1 MPNWC
6 NNSVIVNG
14 DKESIDRFEK
24 FLNDN
29 NGKEWFD
36 FILPCPEELKESTA
50 DFSVNDTKQIL
61 IEKYGHADWYSWS
74 LENWG
79 CKWNCDAQDWN
90 RDDDT
95 ITFWFDS
102 PWGPPIN
109 LYIEM
114 ENQGFSVDAYY
125 HEEGVAFVGRFYDGN
140 DENYEYSD
148 LDSLDDIP
156 EDIVEYWGLRDMIE
170 DRMEWDEEGEL
181 ELGWGDEPEDFTTD
195 TAKDW
200 IKGLLK
206 DGIVEVTFIKS
217 DGTERVMKCTLKDEV
232 ISEHWIPKN
241 TESQRKYSEDTLPVF
256 DVESKGWRSFRFD
269 SIREVNFSL
278 E

>member
-6 NNSVIVNG
+6 NNSITVKG
-14 DKESIDRFEK
+14 DTESIDNFEK
-24 FLNDN
+24 FLKDG

-36 FILPCPEELKESTA
+36 FILPCPQELKDVGAVSFHEKQNEELL
-50 DFSVNDTKQIL
+50 Q
-61 IEKYGHADWYSWS
+61 KYGHADWYSWS

-79 CKWNCDAQDWN
+79 CKWNCDAQDWD

-109 LYIEM
+109 LYFEM
-114 ENQGFSVDAYY
+114 VNQGFDVEAYY
-125 HEEGVAFVGRFYDGN
+125 HEEGMAFVGRFVDGI
-140 DENYEYSD
+140 DESYEYSD
-148 LDSLDDIP
+148 LESLDDIP
-156 EDIVEYWGLRDMIE
+156 DDIVEYWGIR
-170 DRMEWDEEGEL
+170 DRMLDDAEWNEEID
-181 ELGWGDEPEDFTTD
+181 WSNDDDEPEDFTSD

-206 DGIVEVTFIKS
+206 DGVVEVTFTKS
-217 DGTERVMKCTLKDEV
+217 DGTERVMKCTLKDEI

-241 TESQRKYSEDTLPVF
+241 TESQRKFSDDALPVF
-256 DVESKGWRSFRFD
+256 DVEAKGWRSFRFD
-269 SIREVNFSL
+269 SIKGVDFTL

>member
-6 NNSVIVNG
+6 NNSVTVKG
-14 DKESIDRFEK
+14 DIESIDKFQK
-24 FLNDN
+24 FLDDK

-36 FILPCPEELKESTA
+36 FILPCPEELKNVGDVSFHDKRNEELMA
-50 DFSVNDTKQIL
+50 
-61 IEKYGHADWYSWS
+61 KYGYQDWYSWS
-74 LENWG
+74 LDNWG
-79 CKWNCDAQDWN
+79 CKWNCDAQDWD
-90 RDDDT
+90 RDEDT

-102 PWGPPIN
+102 PWGPPIA
-109 LYIEM
+109 LYEEM
-114 ENQGFSVDAYY
+114 ENQGYEVEAHY
-125 HEEGVAFVGRFYDGN
+125 HEEGMAFVGRFSYGS

-148 LDSLDDIP
+148 IESLDDIP
-156 EDIVEYWGLRDMIE
+156 EELVEYWGIR
-170 DRMEWDEEGEL
+170 DRMLDDAEWNEEID
-181 ELGWGDEPEDFTTD
+181 WSNDDDEPEDFTSD

-206 DGIVEVTFIKS
+206 DGVVEVTFTKS

-241 TESQRKYSEDTLPVF
+241 TETQRKFSEDVLPVF
-256 DVESKGWRSFRFD
+256 DVEAKGWRSFRFD
-269 SIREVNFSL
+269 SIKGVDFTL